1 MGKKKI
7 TIDKIFNLKIIRIF
21 MYIIIFSIVS
31 CLLMNTWYVV
41 TEPFITGDHIKSNT
55 LDKHTKDLLTKSTY
69 SDLGYS
75 NIDNVE
81 YTINTIGASETITY
95 TLIEMV
101 STELQLIFLL
111 LASIEVLNFI
121 SKKNMEKPFT
131 NSSIKIINNIIKYLL
146 ITILIPIII
155 YIIECIF
162 VPSFIETIG
171 TIFPYIYEV
180 ISLENI
186 IYIMIFI
193 AIKNIIITGKNT
205 KSTSSK

>member
-75 NIDNVE
+75 NIENVE

-193 AIKNIIITGKNT
+193 VIKNIIITGKNT
-205 KSTSSK
+205 KLTSSK